1 MTVLVGVFSGL
12 NILYLRHANRRK
24 AKRREENDEANYL
37 IEGDKH
43 PAFVYNY

>member
-12 NILYLRHANRRK
+12 NIIYLRHANRAK
-24 AKRREENDEANYL
+24 AQRRDEKEEANYL

-43 PAFVYNY
+43 PAFLYNY